1 MLHVGLKW
9 TFLQY
14 LAVKAHPFLLIS
26 SDYWKNSFFAP
37 SLFNQISVLFRHLEK
52 SKSNTCSHF
61 LKSLRVN
68 YGSIRE
74 FWHPFHL
81 GFLNLSLLDLIW
93 PNEGKKDSAEQQPKH
108 FCSSL
113 IISLRGPHILQPPG
127 VFIGCVT
134 FSSLAFLC
142 RQSKNMTCV

>member
-81 GFLNLSLLDLIW
+81 VLLNLSLLDLIW
-93 PNEGKKDSAEQQPKH
+93 PNEGEKRLSRTTTKTLLLITDHQFAWSTYPAAPWCVH
-108 FCSSL
+108 RMRHLLLARFSL
-113 IISLRGPHILQPPG
+113 QT
-127 VFIGCVT
+127 V
-134 FSSLAFLC
+134 
-142 RQSKNMTCV
+142 